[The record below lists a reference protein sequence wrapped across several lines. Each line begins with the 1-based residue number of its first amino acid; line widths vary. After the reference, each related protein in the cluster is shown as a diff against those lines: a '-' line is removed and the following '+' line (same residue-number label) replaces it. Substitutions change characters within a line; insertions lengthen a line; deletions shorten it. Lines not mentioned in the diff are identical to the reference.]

1 MFAID
6 ARRKRD
12 VDVWGNGDERQ
23 LTVRKISKHRKVL
36 SATVVP
42 TTTGPLTKVG

>member
-6 ARRKRD
+6 AKRKRD
-12 VDVWGNGDERQ
+12 VDVWVNDEEGQ

-36 SATVVP
+36 SANRCTDDDGTP
-42 TTTGPLTKVG
+42 D

>member
-12 VDVWGNGDERQ
+12 VDVWGNDEEI

-36 SATVVP
+36 SANCCTDNDGTP
-42 TTTGPLTKVG
+42 D